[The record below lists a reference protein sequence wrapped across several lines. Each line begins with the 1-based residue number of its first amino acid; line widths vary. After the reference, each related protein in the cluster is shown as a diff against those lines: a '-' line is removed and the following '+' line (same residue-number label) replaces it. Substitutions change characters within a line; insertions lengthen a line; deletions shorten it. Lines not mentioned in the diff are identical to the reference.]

1 MSSSKYVIAVSGGV
15 DSVVLLHYLVSQ
27 NSKHR
32 SRNPQPRTHNSF
44 IVAHFDHGIRED
56 SKDDAAFVEELA
68 RSYGLE
74 YISQRVELG
83 EGASEADAREARYT
97 FLYSVMQN
105 MGAEAI
111 VTAHHQDDVVETML
125 VNLLRGTSPRGL
137 VGFSRKNIV
146 RPFLTKPKT
155 WILDYAQEHQLEW
168 REDSTNAD
176 QDYLRNYIR
185 LSLRPLLHESDL
197 TKLLRIR
204 SELTEKYIEIDNLI
218 GKLIVQITNKRELV
232 RTKFVTLP
240 YIVQKELVATWFRMQ
255 GCSFDRHMVEK
266 TVIALK
272 TLRPNK
278 QLDIGQGLALHTRK
292 HTAVIVKNH

>member
-1 MSSSKYVIAVSGGV
+1 MSSKKYVIAVSGGV

-27 NSKHR
+27 NAKR
-32 SRNPQPRTHNSF
+32 KTQNSF

-56 SKDDAAFVEELA
+56 SKDDAVFVEELA

-83 EGASEADAREARYT
+83 EGASEADAREARYA
-97 FLYSVMQN
+97 FLFSVMQN
-105 MGAEAI
+105 IGAEAI
-111 VTAHHQDDVVETML
+111 VTAHHEDDVVETML

-137 VGFSRKNIV
+137 VGFSCKNIV

-155 WILDYAQEHQLEW
+155 WILEYAQEHQLEW